1 MIVSR
6 GIVHDSIVRTSF
18 VASHGPS
25 FVVRTPDAF
34 LALGLRICGWH
45 MSDVLVCWAG
55 VKAWGCPMHICG
67 REFAISGAS
76 PLAPGTGLKAE
87 VCKVTWPGHW
97 LAVDMDNWCSVL
109 VPEETGWYLALLRR
123 KDTGR
128 RRSLNSPTR
137 RLLSNRNQLSG
148 RHPYQ
153 VSAVP
158 MIADPRDSPLVLSMN
173 EQGRRQ
179 EEVRQLITF
188 LE

>member
-1 MIVSR
+1 MWRRIYHQRCIS
-6 GIVHDSIVRTSF
+6 TSTWNWPEIY
-18 VASHGPS
+18 SLQRS
-25 FVVRTPDAF
+25 
-34 LALGLRICGWH
+34 L
-45 MSDVLVCWAG
+45 
-55 VKAWGCPMHICG
+55 
-67 REFAISGAS
+67 
-76 PLAPGTGLKAE
+76 
-87 VCKVTWPGHW
+87 TWPLTRGRREYYW
-97 LAVDMDNWCSVL
+97 SSVL